1 MTALEL
7 MAACRRDNQE
17 KARLEAQIE
26 ELDDYITCVAA
37 FGGAGGSGSVSD
49 RYADYMARK
58 DELEKRL
65 HETKKA
71 LAAESAAVILL
82 TESLPDTQRKSMRG
96 FYVYGKTAAAVARE
110 LHYSAS
116 SIAKALA
123 AARAVCALIS
133 GDAVEDKLPPWYLKK
148 YGEGAGKEWDS

>member
-26 ELDDYITCVAA
+26 ELDDYITCVNA
-37 FGGAGGSGSVSD
+37 FGGAGGHASVSD

-65 HETKKA
+65 HQTKKA

-96 FYVYGKTAAAVARE
+96 FYCYGKTASAVARE
-110 LHYSAS
+110 LHYSVS
-116 SIAKALA
+116 SIFKALA
-123 AARAVCALIS
+123 AARAACALIREE
-133 GDAVEDKLPPWYLKK
+133 AVVDKLPPWYLDR
-148 YGEGAGKEWDS
+148 YGKGDGKEWGD

>member
-26 ELDDYITCVAA
+26 ELDDYITCVNA
-37 FGGAGGSGSVSD
+37 FGGAGGHASVSD

-65 HETKKA
+65 YETKKA
-71 LAAESAAVILL
+71 LAAESAAAILL

-110 LHYSAS
+110 LHYSTS

>member
-26 ELDDYITCVAA
+26 ELDDYITCVNA
-37 FGGAGGSGSVSD
+37 FGGAGGHASVSD

-65 HETKKA
+65 YETKKA
-71 LAAESAAVILL
+71 LAAESAAAILL

-110 LHYSAS
+110 LHYSTS

-123 AARAVCALIS
+123 AARAVCSLIS